1 MGKTSDLR
9 DFERGMIVGAR
20 RAGSSISETAT
31 LLGFSRTT
39 ISRVYREW
47 CDKQK
52 TSSQRQ
58 SCGRK
63 QLVDERGRMR
73 MERIVQANSRATNRQ
88 ITAQYNSGAQ
98 NGISERTTRRSLSRM
113 GYSSR
118 RPRRANEEWKNIACV
133 DTVRELVL
141 DNCSSNEGKI
151 EGLTAEFVNLE
162 FLSLINVGLIS
173 ASNLPKLGKLKKL
186 ELSDNRISGG
196 LDVLA
201 EKLPNLTHLNLSGNK
216 LKDISTLEPLKKL
229 DSLKCLDLFNCEVTN
244 LNDYR
249 ENVFKLLP
257 QLTYL
262 DGYDV
267 EDREASD
274 VDGVDNDD
282 EGENDEEEDFDE
294 EDDEV
299 SGDEEEEDLGI
310 DDEDDDDDVETV
322 QGEKRRESESL
333 TMIMSKKRKPIKLP
347 TPSLSTLTP
356 THTLP
361 TPHLSPSFEPLC
373 GERLYRK
380 GGSSGAASAPW
391 NREPS
396 SRRAPLLIPQ
406 FHCQLP
412 LYVYLCEDFGTGTLS
427 SFGSVLLIFCWM
439 NYEEKVVV
447 GFISSL
453 FIFSVIFFPNKMYCY
468 SNCAKSELRFSV
480 AACCTNQGCN
490 DKCLLL
496 NSC

>member
-1 MGKTSDLR
+1 MGKKRDLR
-9 DFERGMIVGAR
+9 DFERSMIVGSR
-20 RAGSSISETAT
+20 RAGSSISQTAA

-39 ISRVYREW
+39 VSVVYREW
-47 CDKQK
+47 RDKQK

-58 SCGRK
+58 SSGRK
-63 QLVDERGRMR
+63 QLVDKKGRR
-73 MERIVQANSRATNRQ
+73 RLERIVQTNRRAAIRQ
-88 ITAQYNSGAQ
+88 ITAQYNSGVQ
-98 NGISERTTRRSLSRM
+98 NCIAECTTRRSLSRM

-118 RPRRANEEWKNIACV
+118 RRANEEWKNTACV
-133 DTVRELVL
+133 DMVRELVL
-141 DNCSSNEGKI
+141 DNCRSNEGEI
-151 EGLTAEFVNLE
+151 EGLTEEFVNLE
-162 FLSLINVGLIS
+162 FLSLINVGLFS
-173 ASNLPKLGKLKKL
+173 VSNLPKLGKLKKL

-216 LKDISTLEPLKKL
+216 LKEFSTLEPLKKL

-282 EGENDEEEDFDE
+282 E
-294 EDDEV
+294 EV
-299 SGDEEEEDLGI
+299 KPLFWFEEDLGI

-427 SFGSVLLIFCWM
+427 SFGSWNILWSVL
-439 NYEEKVVV
+439 
-447 GFISSL
+447 
-453 FIFSVIFFPNKMYCY
+453 
-468 SNCAKSELRFSV
+468 
-480 AACCTNQGCN
+480 
-490 DKCLLL
+490 
-496 NSC
+496 